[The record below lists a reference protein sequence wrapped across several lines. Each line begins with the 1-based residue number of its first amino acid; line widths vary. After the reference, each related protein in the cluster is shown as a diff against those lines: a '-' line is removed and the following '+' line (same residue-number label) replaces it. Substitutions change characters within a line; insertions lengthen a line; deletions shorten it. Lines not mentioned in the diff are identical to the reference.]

1 MRTDVMRTRVTPAPL
16 GARPARGLVH
26 GCFYLVAVGGA
37 LLFVLPLF
45 WTIVWSSWDTA
56 SIFSFPP
63 KFAPGPDFVKNLT
76 DLRGSLDIWRVTFN
90 SVVVSVIGMV
100 GALFF
105 CSLAGFAFAKYRF
118 RGRTVLFYLLLATMA
133 VPGWVTVVP
142 LFVIMLRLNWVNT
155 YQGLIIPGLIPAF
168 GVFLMRQSIEQGVP
182 DELLDAARIDGAGE
196 LRIFLQVVLPVML
209 PNLAALAIFLFA
221 GSWNNLFWPL
231 VMARTADMYTL
242 PVALATLLGQ
252 YSHPYGQVMFG
263 SLIMV
268 VPPLVLFLTLQ
279 RYFIQGLVVGAV
291 KA

>member
-1 MRTDVMRTRVTPAPL
+1 
-16 GARPARGLVH
+16 
-26 GCFYLVAVGGA
+26 
-37 LLFVLPLF
+37 
-45 WTIVWSSWDTA
+45 
-56 SIFSFPP
+56 
-63 KFAPGPDFVKNLT
+63 
-76 DLRGSLDIWRVTFN
+76 
-90 SVVVSVIGMV
+90 
-100 GALFF
+100 
-105 CSLAGFAFAKYRF
+105 
-118 RGRTVLFYLLLATMA
+118 
-133 VPGWVTVVP
+133 
-142 LFVIMLRLNWVNT
+142 VNT
-155 YQGLIIPGLIPAF
+155 YQGLVIPGLIPAF

-196 LRIFLQVVLPVML
+196 LRIFLQVVLPVLL